1 MIWPLIFPIYG
12 CTLRSWWPLC
22 FERGESLWENY
33 LGEVLPSR
41 HLPQNYWTR
50 QYTRFICLF
59 CFCSEF
65 SKPLLPV
72 GRAGILFSEILHL
85 LCKQMVSWKIGEC
98 VSFASVRI
106 VETNRLCVCRA
117 IGKWDHYGGTLDW
130 AGQILYLKRRM
141 WTASSQN
148 MWAFIRYLIYAN
160 HRNSPV
166 SQLFHTERVII
177 IIDLPTETRLYTFWR
192 LKPDRG
198 CL

>member
-41 HLPQNYWTR
+41 HLLKSYWTV
-50 QYTRFICLF
+50 QYTGYICLF

-85 LCKQMVSWKIGEC
+85 LCKQMVSWKILIKHLVCIATC
-98 VSFASVRI
+98 VTFVSLRI
-106 VETNRLCVCRA
+106 VGMNGLCVCRA
-117 IGKWDHYGGTLDW
+117 IGKWDHYGGTLGW

-141 WTASSQN
+141 CTASSQN
-148 MWAFIRYLIYAN
+148 MWASIYI
-160 HRNSPV
+160 
-166 SQLFHTERVII
+166 LLDI
-177 IIDLPTETRLYTFWR
+177 
-192 LKPDRG
+192 
-198 CL
+198 